1 MEAEVRGTK
10 TSEDLDS
17 SEAALRL
24 RRAWLSG
31 ERGWQ
36 GPLPQFRQK
45 GGGDRRPSRRSAGLG
60 RRVAR
65 TRTRSVGRAGGA
77 LEAESAVLRLRGSP
91 RIGAASAVKRR
102 KPAAAQ
108 VGAATRDQPS
118 RPRVS
123 SACRVRPRRPLRC
136 CLAGRRARTVAWAAQ
151 A

>member
-123 SACRVRPRRPLRC
+123 SACPVRPRRPLRC